1 MAKSPANIAA
11 SLRARLLNLSR
22 ETRQPLDQLLT
33 RYALERLLY
42 RLSRSEYRG
51 CYALKGALLV
61 TTWFDS
67 PHRPTRDVDFLG
79 FGDPSTDVVLSR
91 FREIASVPADD
102 GLEYDAAAL
111 KAELIREEQD
121 YGGIR
126 LRTTAT
132 LAGAR
137 IPIVID
143 IGFGDATEPGLEEID
158 LPVLLGMS
166 VPHVLAYP
174 PETVIAEKF
183 EAMVKLG
190 LANSRLKD
198 YYDVWMLLT
207 TRELDEHRLASAIVA
222 TFKRRGTAL
231 PSDTPDALTSA
242 FAVDGTR
249 RTQWVAFMRNVE
261 REAPALDVLVAELE
275 ARLMKIV
282 RLAASQRRSS

>member
-1 MAKSPANIAA
+1 MAEPPTNIAA
-11 SLRARLLNLSR
+11 SVRARLLNLAR
-22 ETRQPLDQLLT
+22 ETQQPLDRLLT

-42 RLSRSEYRG
+42 RLSRSEYRDR
-51 CYALKGALLV
+51 YVLKGALLV
-61 TTWFDS
+61 STWFDS

-79 FGDPSTDVVLSR
+79 FGDPSTDVLLSR
-91 FREIASVPADD
+91 FQEIASVPADD
-102 GLEYDAAAL
+102 GIAYDTAAL

-121 YGGIR
+121 YGGVR

-143 IGFGDATEPGLEEID
+143 IGFGDSTEPGLEEID
-158 LPVLLGMS
+158 LPVLLDMPA
-166 VPHVLAYP
+166 PHLLAYP

-198 YYDVWMLLT
+198 YYDVWALLT
-207 TRELDEHRLASAIVA
+207 TRELDEGRLSSAIAA

-231 PSDTPDALTSA
+231 PSGTPDALTPA
-242 FAVDGTR
+242 FAADGAQR
-249 RTQWVAFMRNVE
+249 AQWVAFIRTVE
-261 REAPALDVLVAELE
+261 REAPELDALVAELE
-275 ARLMKIV
+275 ARLMTIV
-282 RLAASQRRSS
+282 RLVSAQRRSS

>member
-1 MAKSPANIAA
+1 MAKPPTNIAA
-11 SLRARLLNLSR
+11 SVRARLLNLAR
-22 ETRQPLDQLLT
+22 ETQQPLDQLLT

-42 RLSRSEYRG
+42 RLSRSEYRDR
-51 CYALKGALLV
+51 YVLKGALLV

-79 FGDPSTDVVLSR
+79 FGDPSTDVLLSR
-91 FREIASVPADD
+91 FREIASGPADD

-111 KAELIREEQD
+111 KAELIREDQD
-121 YGGIR
+121 YRGVR

-143 IGFGDATEPGLEEID
+143 VGFGDATEPGLEEID
-158 LPVLLGMS
+158 LPVLLGMPA
-166 VPHVLAYP
+166 PHLLAYP

-198 YYDVWMLLT
+198 YYDVWALLT
-207 TRELDEHRLASAIVA
+207 TRELDEDRLSSAIAA

-231 PSDTPDALTSA
+231 PSDTPDALTPA
-242 FAVDGTR
+242 FAADGAR
-249 RTQWVAFMRNVE
+249 KTQWVAFIRNVE

-275 ARLMKIV
+275 ARLMAIIRPV
-282 RLAASQRRSS
+282 SAQRRSS

>member
-1 MAKSPANIAA
+1 M
-11 SLRARLLNLSR
+11 RARLLNLAR
-22 ETRQPLDQLLT
+22 ETQRSLDQLLT

-42 RLSRSEYRG
+42 RLSRSEYRER
-51 CYALKGALLV
+51 YALKGALLV

-79 FGDPSTDVVLSR
+79 FGDPSTDTLLSR
-91 FREIASVPADD
+91 FREIAAIPADD
-102 GLEYDAAAL
+102 GLAHDTESL
-111 KAELIREEQD
+111 VAELIRED
-121 YGGIR
+121 HHYGGIR

-143 IGFGDATEPGLEEID
+143 IGFGDATEPGLENID
-158 LPVLLGMS
+158 LPVLLGMPA
-166 VPHVLAYP
+166 PHLLAYS

-198 YYDVWMLLT
+198 YYDVWALLI
-207 TRELDEHRLASAIVA
+207 TRELDVHRLSGAIAA

-231 PSDTPDALTSA
+231 PCSTPDALTPA
-242 FAVDGTR
+242 FAANDAR
-249 RTQWVAFMRNVE
+249 KTQWLAFTQNVE
-261 REAPALDVLVAELE
+261 REAPTLDVVVAELE
-275 ARLMKIV
+275 ARLMPVV
-282 RLAASQRRSS
+282 RLLSSS